1 MLGLH
6 ILGRSCLLILFPH
19 VGDEVTV
26 TPVTPSNSYRTKGPR
41 SEPLVRLM
49 IFFFPCARS
58 TKGLAGLL
66 QGETSG
72 HPKGSKKHRLSG
84 AKGHQTSSWGS
95 QSGIT
100 TCRPSS
106 PPEIRPFGSIS
117 SGFCRQYSRE
127 KPCSA
132 IKTCHPNPPVKLE
145 HFGWKLPPNQGRACI
160 LSNMQNT

>member
-1 MLGLH
+1 M
-6 ILGRSCLLILFPH
+6 
-19 VGDEVTV
+19 GDEVTV

-145 HFGWKLPPNQGRACI
+145 HFGWKLPPNQGTACVF
-160 LSNMQNT
+160 SNIQNT